1 MNPDLAMQ
9 RALDRLNR
17 VGFSALSE
25 GEKTLACIWNFE
37 SKVANGGLAHFYKS
51 PAGDLASYMPT
62 AFRAVGA
69 FTRMEIAERANAVF
83 GPDGVPEDRKQRQE
97 MLRALPKESL
107 HVFDDLE
114 RKFYDTT
121 KELDERLEEYANKCV
136 LK

>member
-17 VGFSALSE
+17 VGFSALTES
-25 GEKTLACIWNFE
+25 EKTLACIWSFE

-51 PAGDLASYMPT
+51 SAGDFASYMPT

-69 FTRMEIAERANAVF
+69 LTRLEIAERANAVF
-83 GPDGVPEDRKQRQE
+83 GPSGVPENRTQRQE
-97 MLRALPKESL
+97 KLSALPKESL
-107 HVFDDLE
+107 RIFDDLE
-114 RKFYDTT
+114 RRYYDAT
-121 KELDERLEEYANKCV
+121 KELDERLEEYVNKCG